1 MIIISNGHSRF
12 VLTKV
17 AAFCCEQKI
26 KFAFI
31 TSLYPKR
38 LHYKLFRNKYFLKL
52 SIIRRFFNRAEKN
65 LNCKSSIFN
74 IYTSEFI
81 HQVAVYLYKKNNNS
95 QLAIFLA
102 YIAMLIYRIIAFFI
116 LIFKKKG
123 STYYFRSGYGGISLL
138 FAKAKKMRTVCDHSI
153 ANPLILDYLL
163 SKRGS
168 FPRNPSDLK
177 ANYYWKPVLFDLLN
191 SDLIVCNSNFV
202 KKSLLFTHP
211 NLKIFVVNW
220 GLDNSFREALLKKKY
235 RLNIRKNKKLSIVF
249 MGSFEYRKGAD
260 DILKALRL
268 INIPFTFE
276 IIGNIDVKYQEKLPP
291 NVIQYG
297 YLEHSKAIDVLSR
310 SDIFLFPSYA
320 EGSARV
326 VSEAMACGC
335 YVITTI
341 NSGSFIKNEHSGSIV
356 KPNNPKQIALLINN
370 YSKNFY
376 RIKKMRERAFDTF
389 FYKKNTEYAFLMKII
404 NKIQQ

>member
-17 AAFCCEQKI
+17 AAFCYEQKI

-38 LHYKLFRNKYFLKL
+38 FHYKIFRHKYFLKL
-52 SIIRRFFNRAEKN
+52 SIIRRFFNRAEEN
-65 LNCKSSIFN
+65 LNEKSNIFN

-81 HQVAVYLYKKNNNS
+81 HQVAVYLYKKNNDS

-102 YIAMLIYRIIAFFI
+102 YIAMLIYRIIAFII

-123 STYYFRSGYGGISLL
+123 SIYYFRSGYGGISLL
-138 FAKAKKMRTVCDHSI
+138 LARAKKMRTVCDHSI

-163 SKRGS
+163 SNRGS
-168 FPRNPSDLK
+168 FPRSPSALK
-177 ANYYWKPVLFDLLN
+177 TNYYWKPVLFDLLN

-260 DILKALRL
+260 DILEVLRL

-276 IIGNIDVKYQEKLPP
+276 IIGNIDLKYQEKLPQ

-297 YLEHSKAIDVLSR
+297 YLEHSRAIDVLSK

-335 YVITTI
+335 YVITTN
-341 NSGSFIKNEHSGSIV
+341 NSGSLIKNEHSGSIV
-356 KPNNPKQIALLINN
+356 KPHNPKQIALLINN

-376 RIKKMRERAFDTF
+376 HIKKMRERAFEAF
-389 FYKKNTEYAFLMKII
+389 FYKKNTEYEFLMKII
-404 NKIQQ
+404 NRIQQ